1 VKTIILAFALLF
13 SSVFALDG
21 YRCGTLGFV
30 ENSKKN
36 AKKLLAKNG
45 CIPENYYGKVLERR
59 TQNFIIF
66 YTEEKL
72 HAIKTPLY
80 IDSLAL
86 YLENALKMFKDSL
99 GLKYILGATQTLH
112 YKKNVPAGL
121 YPVEV
126 ADTGLLRGSEGD
138 FATVYGL
145 TFSVNELRPE
155 RTQIVIENDF
165 LYGAN
170 CFGTPSSQPFKS
182 YYSTNTDYSVHW
194 HLALKATVFHELY
207 HSFQATYFDI
217 NRYRTF
223 WLEASA
229 AGAEEIGA
237 PEINDYL
244 DNIYSFSRTY
254 KNPIMNM
261 EESYNDYAYSTLYLF
276 LFSELGPKFDSHI
289 WNSFSKNPREKFAM
303 HLAGLAKSID
313 EDNDPEDLFHEYARR
328 MFFSGN
334 RASVAKANPFWP
346 DQHEWP
352 AWRVRSENT
361 ALPVLPA
368 TSLDFVRQTDSIPP
382 NTDSAKISLLEYGD
396 SAVWVLSRLLEREYI
411 PPPIIDT
418 LSKKRVLAA
427 YPNPWNPNISHVT
440 FRLPEKSKGVEIR
453 SSNGILLERIKSED
467 STVTWPL
474 TWPPKKLPPPGILY
488 YRDLPYGKNKP
499 LIVEW

>member
-1 VKTIILAFALLF
+1 MKTIILAFALLF
-13 SSVFALDG
+13 SPIFGLDG
-21 YRCGTLGFV
+21 YRCGTLGFA
-30 ENSKKN
+30 ENSKKK
-36 AKKLLAKNG
+36 AKGFLAKNG

-99 GLKYILGATQTLH
+99 GLKYILGATKTLH
-112 YKKNVPAGL
+112 YQKNVPAGL

-170 CFGTPSSQPFKS
+170 CSGTPSSQPFKS
-182 YYSTNTDYSVHW
+182 YYATNTDYSVNW

-244 DNIYSFSRTY
+244 DNIYSLSRTY
-254 KNPIMNM
+254 RNPIMSM
-261 EESYNDYAYSTLYLF
+261 EESSNDYAYSTLYLF
-276 LFSELGPKFDSHI
+276 LFSKLGPKFDSHI
-289 WNSFSKNPREKFAM
+289 WNSFSKNPREKFAL
-303 HLAGLAKSID
+303 HLAGLAKSIN

-352 AWRVRSENT
+352 AWRIRSKNT
-361 ALPVLPA
+361 ALPVLPV
-368 TSLDFVRQTDSIPP
+368 TSLDFVRQTDDVPP
-382 NTDSAKISLLEYGD
+382 NTDSAKISLLEYRD
-396 SAVWVLSRLLEREYI
+396 SAVWVLSRLLEMEYI
-411 PPPIIDT
+411 PPLPVT
-418 LSKKRVLAA
+418 KRELAA
-427 YPNPWNPNISHVT
+427 YPNPWNPGIIQSIT

-467 STVTWPL
+467 STVAWQ
-474 TWPPKKLPPPGILY
+474 PKKLLPPGILY
-488 YRDLPYGKNKP
+488 YRVLPYGKNKP